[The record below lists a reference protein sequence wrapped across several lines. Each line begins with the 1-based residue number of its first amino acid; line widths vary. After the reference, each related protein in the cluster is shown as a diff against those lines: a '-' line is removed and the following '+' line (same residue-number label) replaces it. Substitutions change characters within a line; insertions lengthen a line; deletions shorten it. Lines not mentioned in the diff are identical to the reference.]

1 MKNQKERIIQYIKDF
16 GSITTKEAFIDL
28 GVSRLSARIADL
40 KDEGYEFT
48 DEWESSKNRYGE
60 TVTYKRFSFREEQAN
75 G

>member
-1 MKNQKERIIQYIKDF
+1 MKNQKERIIQYINDF
-16 GSITTKEAFIDL
+16 GSITTKEAFNDL

-60 TVTYKRFSFREEQAN
+60 TVTYKRFSFRKEQAN

>member
-16 GSITTKEAFIDL
+16 GSITTKEAFNDL

-60 TVTYKRFSFREEQAN
+60 TVTYKRFAFREEQ
-75 G
+75 

>member
-1 MKNQKERIIQYIKDF
+1 MKTVSQKQRIIQYINDF

-60 TVTYKRFSFREEQAN
+60 TVTYKRFSFRKEQ
-75 G
+75 

>member
-1 MKNQKERIIQYIKDF
+1 MKNQKERIIRYINDF

-60 TVTYKRFSFREEQAN
+60 TVTYKRFSFRKEQ
-75 G
+75 